1 MNPIPEHPYTS
12 QLNKKLRNLKKK
24 VRDIEALQA
33 QEVKT
38 EAQQEKIKQKKQI
51 GSDIKVI
58 EEELK
63 AFLEYDEVHQSA
75 LKKMMRKNETAAAVI
90 TLFRAIKA

>member
-38 EAQQEKIKQKKQI
+38 EA
-51 GSDIKVI
+51 
-58 EEELK
+58 
-63 AFLEYDEVHQSA
+63 
-75 LKKMMRKNETAAAVI
+75 
-90 TLFRAIKA
+90 